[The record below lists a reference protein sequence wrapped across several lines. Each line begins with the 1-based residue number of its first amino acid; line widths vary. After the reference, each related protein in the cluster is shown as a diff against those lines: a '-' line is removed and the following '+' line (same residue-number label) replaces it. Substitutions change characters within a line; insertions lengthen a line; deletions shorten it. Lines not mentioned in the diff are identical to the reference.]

1 MLTFSEVGNTE
12 AHETKRRTSQPDS
25 GLATIPTRRFWPCI
39 IVGGMDTNMGD
50 LDSFCHEVF
59 PSEDWKAG
67 TIEGFGFPY
76 PDSSSTPLS
85 QPNPAACLLGSTVFS
100 RARASI
106 EPQRLKI
113 EGRER
118 GRLLAV
124 CGCANRCQIVL
135 RPRRRPLQHKVDL
148 GQVPAIPADAAGWH
162 ILISG
167 FLMACFLVN
176 QVALKVRVIRLAAG
190 EN

>member
-50 LDSFCHEVF
+50 LHSFCHEVF

-118 GRLLAV
+118 QRTIIGRLRVRQSLPNRPSSSSSSLTAQGRLGSGTCDSGRCRGLA
-124 CGCANRCQIVL
+124 
-135 RPRRRPLQHKVDL
+135 HTD
-148 GQVPAIPADAAGWH
+148 
-162 ILISG
+162 
-167 FLMACFLVN
+167 
-176 QVALKVRVIRLAAG
+176 
-190 EN
+190 